1 MPRSRSAMG
10 SKSAGSKTAG
20 SKAAASKTAAS
31 KKRAKGNRTPASV
44 KEITVKP
51 AAPTAGRVTERP
63 DGFYWES
70 LAKKRET
77 RGPFAT
83 LAEAQADMLSD
94 GGDDDEEAEVPEGL
108 QEAESELGINEW
120 IDPDTGGPAEDN
132 VPRIEDH

>member
-1 MPRSRSAMG
+1 MPRSRRAMG
-10 SKSAGSKTAG
+10 SKSAGSKTA
-20 SKAAASKTAAS
+20 ASNAAAS
-31 KKRAKGNRTPASV
+31 KKRLKAKRTPADSM
-44 KEITVKP
+44 KKNAVKP
-51 AAPTAGRVTERP
+51 GAPIAGRVIERP

-94 GGDDDEEAEVPEGL
+94 GGDDEEAELPEPL